1 MNSIENKCAS
11 NHELN
16 ALEHLREQLEKV
28 LPKFEWSI
36 SLDMMRLYPV
46 DALISSMAEDIS
58 MLKERTRYFEQQA
71 VLIEK
76 IRLLQDE
83 NMELRLMKNRYEEDN
98 KFYRE
103 VHRQARGLHQEE
115 MRHGKKIAYKENI
128 SVGQVKVMKDKGM
141 SVSQIARE
149 LHVSR
154 NTVYSRLREAEK
166 LDMGHQH
173 N

>member
-1 MNSIENKCAS
+1 MNSIENKCS
-11 NHELN
+11 NNYEFN
-16 ALEHLREQLEKV
+16 ALAQLREQLEKV

-36 SLDMMRLYPV
+36 SLDMMHLYPV
-46 DALISSMAEDIS
+46 DALIRSMAEDIS
-58 MLKERTRYFEQQA
+58 MLKERTHYFEQQE
-71 VLIEK
+71 VLIKK
-76 IRLLQDE
+76 IRLLQNE
-83 NMELRLMKNRYEEDN
+83 NIELRFMKNRYEEDN

-103 VHRQARGLHQEE
+103 VHRRARGLHQEE

-128 SVGQVKVMKDKGM
+128 SVGQVKVMKDRGM

-149 LHVSR
+149 LHISR